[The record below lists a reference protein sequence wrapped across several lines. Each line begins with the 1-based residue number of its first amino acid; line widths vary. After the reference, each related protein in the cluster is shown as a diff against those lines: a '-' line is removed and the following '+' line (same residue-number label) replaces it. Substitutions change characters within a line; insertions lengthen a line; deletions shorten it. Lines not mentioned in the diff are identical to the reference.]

1 MATKLLEV
9 IIMDTNA
16 VFFPLES
23 SILSSKDILEKLI
36 SEYSYNILILKKW
49 LELNPVL

>member
-1 MATKLLEV
+1 MVTKLLEV
-9 IIMDTNA
+9 ITMDTNA

-36 SEYSYNILILKKW
+36 YEYSYNILILKKW

>member
-1 MATKLLEV
+1 
-9 IIMDTNA
+9 MDTNA
-16 VFFPLES
+16 VFFPLGS